1 MRALLTRGAGVDG
14 LVEEGFSPLM
24 VACENGHLEIVRTLL
39 DKRAQVN
46 TIGEDGSSA
55 LMLA

>member
-1 MRALLTRGAGVDG
+1 MDG

-39 DKRAQVN
+39 DKHAQVN